1 MRHAVAGLGRWSKRH
16 WLWFAVAVGPVAVLS
31 IIVAFFIDEPLRRT
45 TERQMNQKMKGYT
58 AHIRKL
64 DFHPIGFAVDFYD
77 VQLLQNANPDPPVMR
92 IERLTASVQW
102 RALLH
107 GKLVADFTLVKPIIY
122 VDKSHFETELK
133 DPTPVKEHGWQ
144 DALQA
149 MYPL

>member
-1 MRHAVAGLGRWSKRH
+1 MRNPLRGIGSWFGRR
-16 WLWFAVAVGPVAVLS
+16 WLWFAVPVAVVVVLAVV
-31 IIVAFFIDEPLRRT
+31 IAFFIDEPLRRM
-45 TERQMNQKMKGYT
+45 TEREMNRKMKGYT

-77 VQLLQNANPDPPVMR
+77 VQLSQNANPDPAVMR

-107 GKLVADFTLVKPIIY
+107 AKLVADFQLVKPIVY
-122 VDKSHFETELK
+122 VDRSHFATELK
-133 DPTPVKEHGWQ
+133 DPTPVKDHGWQ

-149 MYPL
+149 M